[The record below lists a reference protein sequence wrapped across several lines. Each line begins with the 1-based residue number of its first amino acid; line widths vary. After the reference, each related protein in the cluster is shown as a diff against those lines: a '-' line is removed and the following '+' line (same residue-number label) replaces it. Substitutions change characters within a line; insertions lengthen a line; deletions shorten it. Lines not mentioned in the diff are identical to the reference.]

1 MRVVITGGT
10 GLVGRALARSL
21 AHDGHDLVVLT
32 RDPAAAARVL
42 PAGTQALRWGGGPP
56 GEWSSAV
63 DGADAVVNLAGAN
76 LGEARWT
83 AARKELIRHSRLG
96 SVEAVAEAVSLAAR
110 PPAVVV
116 QASAVGYYGYRG
128 DEILD
133 EGAEAGQDYMA
144 QAVLVAAERLANRM
158 EAHDVR
164 VAMAR
169 SGVVL
174 AADGGAL
181 PRMLLPFRLFVGG
194 RIGSGRQYLSWI
206 HLADEV
212 RALRFLM
219 ESPDAAGAFN
229 LTAPSPVTNA
239 TFAATVGR
247 VMHRPA
253 VFPVP
258 AAALRLVFGE
268 MSGVLLRGQRVVPR
282 RLRELGFAF
291 RFPEIEPA
299 LADLLG

>member
-42 PAGTQALRWGGGPP
+42 PAGTQALRWGGGSP

-144 QAVLVAAERLANRM
+144 QAVLVAAAWPWPGAAWSWPRTA
-158 EAHDVR
+158 
-164 VAMAR
+164 AR
-169 SGVVL
+169 FPACSCRSAYSW
-174 AADGGAL
+174 AA
-181 PRMLLPFRLFVGG
+181 
-194 RIGSGRQYLSWI
+194 GS
-206 HLADEV
+206 
-212 RALRFLM
+212 
-219 ESPDAAGAFN
+219 AAGAS
-229 LTAPSPVTNA
+229 TCRGSTWR
-239 TFAATVGR
+239 TRCGR
-247 VMHRPA
+247 
-253 VFPVP
+253 
-258 AAALRLVFGE
+258 
-268 MSGVLLRGQRVVPR
+268 
-282 RLRELGFAF
+282 
-291 RFPEIEPA
+291 
-299 LADLLG
+299 